1 MNTNILLVFMVFLL
15 AYQAYSTMSLKD
27 KIFCTFYRAN
37 KTKIEKWAKDKQRLI
52 DFDGGWYEVDPSCIV
67 LQLKWNPLP
76 VWIRAST
83 YRFDSPKPLNPSSFD
98 NRYTPDERKQLDKA
112 DDIRE
117 LQVGNNRAVQG
128 SKQKVAIGGFLPI
141 IILIGFVIVGFM
153 LWQQGSHINQIGNGQ
168 NAIESMLS
176 QLLQK

>member
-1 MNTNILLVFMVFLL
+1 MNTSMLLIILFFILV
-15 AYQAYSTMSLKD
+15 YQSYTTYSLKD

-52 DFDGGWYEVDPSCIV
+52 DFDGGWYDVDPARVV

-83 YRFDSPKPLNPSSFD
+83 YRFDSPRALDPSNFD

-117 LQVGNNRAVQG
+117 LQQGNRQALQAG
-128 SKQKVAIGGFLPI
+128 KQKVAIGGWLPI
-141 IILIGFVIVGFM
+141 VVIIGFLVVGFM
-153 LWQQGSHINQIGNGQ
+153 LWRQQSSIDKIGLGQ
-168 NAIESMLS
+168 NYIESILS